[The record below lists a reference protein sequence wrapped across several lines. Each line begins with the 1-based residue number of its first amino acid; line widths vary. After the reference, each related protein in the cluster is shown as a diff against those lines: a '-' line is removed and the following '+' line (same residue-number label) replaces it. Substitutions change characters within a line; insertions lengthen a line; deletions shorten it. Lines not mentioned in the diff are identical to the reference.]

1 LKNSKTFAE
10 ISTDDDCWIDG
21 SVSRYEGVS
30 FIKIFPPSDA
40 TDDQIILIKQR
51 LRDLEVESIKT
62 MPKASLNRPVS
73 KIKNV
78 KKKSIRKVVVEYAEK
93 LVTSE
98 DKGNLVDE
106 LNSIMDQVGL

>member
-10 ISTDDDCWIDG
+10 IPTDDDCWIDADF
-21 SVSRYEGVS
+21 SRYKGIS
-30 FIKIFPPSDA
+30 FIKVFPPSDA
-40 TDDQIILIKQR
+40 TDDQIINAKR
-51 LRDLEVESIKT
+51 ELRELGVESIKV

-98 DKGNLVDE
+98 DKDNLIDE